1 MLICGMGL
9 TMPTMIFSGIIFPC
23 ESMPLVLQWF
33 SDIIPA
39 KWFIILVKK
48 IMIQGDGF
56 GPVMKEMG
64 ILAGMAALLLAASI
78 KSFRT
83 RLQ

>member
-1 MLICGMGL
+1 
-9 TMPTMIFSGIIFPC
+9 MPEI
-23 ESMPLVLQWF
+23 LQWF

-39 KWFIILVKK
+39 KWFIIIVKK
-48 IMIQGDGF
+48 VMIQGDGMAS
-56 GPVMKEMG
+56 VLKELS
-64 ILAGMAALLLAASI
+64 ILAGMAILLLTVSI

>member
-1 MLICGMGL
+1 
-9 TMPTMIFSGIIFPC
+9 MPVI
-23 ESMPLVLQWF
+23 LQWF

-39 KWFIILVKK
+39 KWFIIIVKK
-48 IMIQGDGF
+48 VMIQGDGLAS
-56 GPVMKEMG
+56 VINELS
-64 ILAGMAALLLAASI
+64 ILAGMAAILLAVSI